1 MSNPP
6 FLLKEATNRFVREN
20 RPTSGIWE
28 LADDKLVQLE
38 GSVPGL
44 PVVIVPSERVLLLP
58 TPLPPMRSS
67 TANGND
73 RRRRALPFAVEDRIA
88 DPLDQV
94 HIALGQ
100 EISPGVWLA
109 GVVDHAIMRDWIMRL
124 EAGPT
129 DDMGPDPAQLGRAR
143 LVPDALALPVPGLA
157 QWSVNVTGMRAV
169 VRTEDGGGFAVPHL
183 ENAWRLAGS
192 PACIAYGDAL
202 PALFGMAQPGSA
214 SASASACLSK
224 YLSAPALDLRQGAY
238 AVARKPVNP
247 VWKKIALIAGLGA
260 VAQGAIAVADTLALT
275 HLADQRAADV
285 RNFASTR
292 QPPVVIGSDLSDAIA
307 QLTPD
312 TAKAGPGQFIPLL
325 SRTSAVLAGSHV
337 TANWRSVAYDQSA
350 GTLTIEIETSAISDL
365 QTIAKALTSAGFSAQ
380 PGAASSENGRAV
392 GSLVIRPV

>member
-6 FLLKEATNRFVREN
+6 FPLKEATNRFVREQ
-20 RPTSGIWE
+20 RPTSGIWS
-28 LADDKLVQLE
+28 LIGDKLVQLE
-38 GSVPGL
+38 GSVHGP

-58 TPLPPMRSS
+58 TPLPPMGSS
-67 TANGND
+67 IANGTD

-94 HIALGQ
+94 HVALGQ
-100 EISPGVWLA
+100 EVSPGVWLT
-109 GVVDHAIMRDWIMRL
+109 GVVDHAIMREWIMRL

-129 DDMGPDPAQLGRAR
+129 DDIGPDRANLGRAR

-157 QWSVNVTGMRAV
+157 QWSVNANGMRAV
-169 VRTEDGGGFAVPHL
+169 VRTEDGGGFAVPLTLL

-192 PACIAYGDAL
+192 PVCIAYGDAL
-202 PALFGMAQPGSA
+202 PALFGMALPGSA
-214 SASASACLSK
+214 TASLSE
-224 YLSAPALDLRQGAY
+224 YLSTPALDLRQGGY

-292 QPPVVIGSDLSDAIA
+292 QPPVLIGSDLSDAIA

-312 TAKAGPGQFIPLL
+312 TAKTGPGQFVPLL
-325 SRTSAVLAGSHV
+325 SRTSAVLAGSRV
-337 TANWRSVAYDQSA
+337 TANWHSVAYDQSA
-350 GTLTIEIETSAISDL
+350 GTLTIEIETNAISDL
-365 QTIAKALTSAGFSAQ
+365 QAIAKALTSAGLSAQ